1 MYIWFVEYLLILFLS
16 RILIWLKNYVSW
28 NKLELLITNSLNIFS
43 PLPFNYILP
52 HKHNVPST
60 MIIRMK

>member
-28 NKLELLITNSLNIFS
+28 NKLELLIINSLNIFS
-43 PLPFNYILP
+43 PP
-52 HKHNVPST
+52 PSQLHIT
-60 MIIRMK
+60 TQAQRSFHDDY

>member
-28 NKLELLITNSLNIFS
+28 NKLELLITNSLNIS
-43 PLPFNYILP
+43 PPPFQLHITTQAQRSFHDDY
-52 HKHNVPST
+52 
-60 MIIRMK
+60 